1 MHTIIKTVSGLLMV
15 LLVIAGCSTDD
26 AVVANQDGRATL
38 RILLTDAAAPYDSV
52 VIRFSEIS
60 ANIDSV
66 WHTVVGDTQTVDLLE
81 WSNGKA
87 LELGSADVP
96 AGYYAQVRL
105 RIDDAYIGVN
115 GKVYPMD
122 VPSGAQ
128 TGLKFGPGFMVMEGS
143 TYELVIDFD
152 AMRSVVTTGP
162 PHNPKGYKLKPH
174 IRLSTTATTGS
185 ISGMVSPADS
195 LPEAHAIQNG
205 DTITSSIVDPAD
217 GFFRLAFLPAGTYT
231 VFIEDT
237 SGNNYKSENV
247 SVSTGSET
255 DLGNILIEK

>member
-1 MHTIIKTVSGLLMV
+1 MLAV
-15 LLVIAGCSTDD
+15 AGCGRDD
-26 AVVANQDGRATL
+26 AVVATQDGRATL

-81 WSNGKA
+81 WSNGKV

-115 GKVYPMD
+115 GEVYPMD

-128 TGLKFGPGFMVMEGS
+128 TGLKFGPGFRIMEGS
-143 TYELVIDFD
+143 TYDLVIDFD
-152 AMRSVVTTGP
+152 AARSVVTTGP

-185 ISGMVSPADS
+185 ITGMAAPADS

-217 GFFRLAFLPAGTYT
+217 GFFRLAFLPAGSYT
-231 VFIEDT
+231 VAVGDT
-237 SGNNYKSENV
+237 SGNKYEKEDVLV
-247 SVSTGSET
+247 SGGSET
-255 DLGNILIEK
+255 DLGNIELVK